1 MLQNWDLSWAPDL
14 DKVADGIAR
23 GNSSAAS
30 MFLLMKLWYLCCCFG
45 KKWPNVFHSTCPCF
59 SCSSLLYRDYCCR
72 SVGKHKAWASTEPPE
87 PVKDLCF
94 KEAYLKGS
102 CGNKTGISSFGR

>member
-45 KKWPNVFHSTCPCF
+45 K
-59 SCSSLLYRDYCCR
+59 
-72 SVGKHKAWASTEPPE
+72 
-87 PVKDLCF
+87 
-94 KEAYLKGS
+94 
-102 CGNKTGISSFGR
+102 